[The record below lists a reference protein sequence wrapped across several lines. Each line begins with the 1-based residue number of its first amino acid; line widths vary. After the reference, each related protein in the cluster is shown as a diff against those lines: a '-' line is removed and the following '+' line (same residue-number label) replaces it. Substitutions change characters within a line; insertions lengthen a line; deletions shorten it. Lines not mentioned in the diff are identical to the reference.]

1 METMYK
7 GIPFSPQVALADG
20 IGAGDTTI
28 PVTDISAF
36 PDAPN
41 LATIGTDEDGETI
54 LYTAK
59 TTDSLSGCT
68 RGVEGMAKAWPS
80 GTTIARN
87 FTNKDFDALQKNIQ
101 EAKKQAD
108 QGVSD
113 AASAKS
119 AAATAQ
125 STANAAGTAA
135 SGAQSTANAAGTA
148 ASNAQTAADNAQTA
162 ADNAQSAADDAQSA
176 IDEHAADKQN
186 PHGVTA
192 AQVGAA
198 AASHKH
204 GNLTSDGKLGLTA
217 NLPVFTGTGGL
228 AQAEAVLSAA
238 AKLGR
243 GYGACSTAAATKA
256 KAVTLSGFTLVT
268 GAIVGVKFSYDNTA
282 TAPTLNV
289 NSTGAKSIYYKGEA
303 VAAGLLKASYV
314 YLFQYNGTQYELL
327 NPVAQS
333 GGGFYPAIVVTAPTG
348 STVTATDGETS
359 LVGTEVSGKWTFQ
372 IPSYGVWN
380 ITATLNGQTATTSIS
395 VTEVKQYTVTLTY
408 FAATIA
414 VTYPSGSTCTCS
426 NGTTT
431 LTAPNTTSSYTF
443 TVPSA
448 GTWTV
453 KSTNGTDTAQQA
465 VSITTSGQSASVTLS
480 YKPTASTSAK
490 SGVNYTTGIS
500 SLTAEKMS
508 LYAEAISRNS
518 AITNTTSTVYIDDGA
533 SHYKIS
539 VGDSINIAING
550 TSYAFKIMGFNH
562 DTLTTSTAYGSAT
575 ATGKAGMTLQM
586 ADCLAGKA
594 QMNSSNTNSGGWEN
608 CAMRKSNMATYLSQ
622 LTSAWQNAIKQ
633 VNKLSSAG
641 SQSTT
646 IKTTADKLFLLSEV
660 EIFGST
666 SYSVSGEGTQ
676 YAYYKAGNSK
686 VKNVSG
692 SAHYWWE
699 RSPLASNATG
709 FCLVYGDGNAGGG
722 SASTSGGVA
731 FGFCV

>member
-1 METMYK
+1 MYK

-68 RGVEGMAKAWPS
+68 RGVEGTAKAWPS

-101 EAKKQAD
+101 EAKTQAD
-108 QGVSD
+108 KGVND
-113 AASAKS
+113 AATAKS
-119 AAATAQ
+119 AADAAKGAADTAKAQADKGVNDAATAKSTADAAQ

-135 SGAQSTANAAGTA
+135 G
-148 ASNAQTAADNAQTA
+148 NAQNA
-162 ADNAQSAADDAQSA
+162 ADNAQSAADT
-176 IDEHAADKQN
+176 HAANKQN

-192 AQVGAA
+192 SQVGAA

-204 GNLTSDGKLGLTA
+204 GNLTTDGKLGSAA
-217 NLPVFTGTGGL
+217 NLPVFTGTGG
-228 AQAEAVLSAA
+228 AIQTETAVSAA

-282 TAPTLNV
+282 AAPTLNV
-289 NSTGAKSIYYKGEA
+289 NSTGAKPIYYKGEA
-303 VAAGLLKASYV
+303 VAAGLLKAGYV
-314 YLFQYNGTQYELL
+314 YLFQYNGAQYELL
-327 NPVAQS
+327 NPVAQG
-333 GGGFYPAIVVTAPTG
+333 GGGFYPSIVVTAPTG
-348 STVTATDGETS
+348 STVTATDGNTS

-372 IPSYGVWN
+372 IPAYGVWS
-380 ITATLNGQTATTSIS
+380 ITATLNGQMASTSVS

-408 FAATIA
+408 FSATIS
-414 VTYPSGSTCTCS
+414 VTYPAGSTCTCS
-426 NGTTT
+426 NGADT
-431 LTAPNTTSSYTF
+431 LTAPNTTGSYTF
-443 TVPSA
+443 TVPRT

-453 KSTNGTDTAQQA
+453 KSTNGVDTAQQA
-465 VSITTSGQSASVTLS
+465 VSITANGQSTSVTLS
-480 YKPTASTSAK
+480 YKPTASTSPK
-490 SGVNYTTGIS
+490 SGVNYTPGIS
-500 SLTAEKMS
+500 GLTAEKMS

-539 VGDSINIAING
+539 TGDKISIAING
-550 TSYAFKIMGFNH
+550 TAYEFRVLGFNH
-562 DTLTTSTAYGSAT
+562 DTLTSSAAYGSAT

-586 ADCLAGKA
+586 VNCLAATAK
-594 QMNSSNTNSGGWEN
+594 MNSSNTNSGGWES
-608 CAMRKSNMATYLSQ
+608 CAMRTSNMATYLSQ
-622 LTSAWQNAIKQ
+622 LTSAWQSVVKQ

-666 SYSVSGEGTQ
+666 TYSVSGEGTQ
-676 YAYYKAGNSK
+676 YAYCKANNTASDR
-686 VKNVSG
+686 VKTVNG
-692 SAHYWWE
+692 SAGGWWE
-699 RSPLASNATG
+699 RSPFASNTTY
-709 FCLVYGDGNAGGG
+709 FCFVGSNGNADTNN
-722 SASTSGGVA
+722 ASSSIGVA